1 MRNAEQVLISATLN
15 TADMVTPLNEG
26 VTPSWFREYRN
37 EWTFIAARYKKT
49 RTTPS
54 ARTFKLKFPKFKLLT
69 ADDMDY
75 AIGEMRSYHTK
86 QSLMLLMDDA
96 VQAIEGGRDVTDLV
110 QNMYRGLVDLTGE
123 VAGQTN
129 EAELISGWRASYTD
143 ALIRA
148 KKRNRGATMG
158 IPTGY
163 PTLDLVTGGYNPGE
177 YWVFGARLGQGKT
190 WALIRSAVAALEDGK
205 TVQYHALEQ
214 TKTQLGMRFAPF
226 LSSRF
231 NPTGEVFKT
240 SDIQHGTVD
249 VIGYRKFLQV
259 LEGKAKGRLILDD
272 TPRRKLTSLM
282 LSAKI
287 ERNKPDMVIVD
298 YLGLMNSS
306 PGDWTMVAALSAD
319 MKEMATTYGIPMLVA
334 NQLNRTAG
342 IGVKSAGPEALAGA
356 DAIGQDAD
364 GVVTLKRESKRTSS
378 MYLAKYRHGE
388 DGNRWMMHF
397 DPNNGIF
404 DEISEDKAMD
414 LRDQDD
420 AA

>member
-1 MRNAEQVLISATLN
+1 
-15 TADMVTPLNEG
+15 
-26 VTPSWFREYRN
+26 
-37 EWTFIAARYKKT
+37 
-49 RTTPS
+49 
-54 ARTFKLKFPKFKLLT
+54 
-69 ADDMDY
+69 
-75 AIGEMRSYHTK
+75 
-86 QSLMLLMDDA
+86 
-96 VQAIEGGRDVTDLV
+96 
-110 QNMYRGLVDLTGE
+110 
-123 VAGQTN
+123 
-129 EAELISGWRASYTD
+129 
-143 ALIRA
+143 
-148 KKRNRGATMG
+148 
-158 IPTGY
+158 
-163 PTLDLVTGGYNPGE
+163 
-177 YWVFGARLGQGKT
+177 
-190 WALIRSAVAALEDGK
+190 
-205 TVQYHALEQ
+205 
-214 TKTQLGMRFAPF
+214 
-226 LSSRF
+226 
-231 NPTGEVFKT
+231 
-240 SDIQHGTVD
+240 
-249 VIGYRKFLQV
+249 
-259 LEGKAKGRLILDD
+259 
-272 TPRRKLTSLM
+272 M

-342 IGVKSAGPEALAGA
+342 IGVKTAGPEALAGA